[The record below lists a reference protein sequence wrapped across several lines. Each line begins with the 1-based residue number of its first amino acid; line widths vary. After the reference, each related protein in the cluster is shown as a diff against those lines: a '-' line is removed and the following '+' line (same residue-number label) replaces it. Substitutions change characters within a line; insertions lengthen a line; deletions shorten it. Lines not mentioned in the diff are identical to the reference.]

1 MTTFDPSVFAFDPRL
16 WTIEKPNPS
25 KWYWFDGIG
34 IGPHVDCRSK
44 MSDGFVRSI
53 LPIPSAQEIAALVEC
68 EKALCYLR
76 SAVEGVRGF
85 KKLNFG
91 SGHMASMRIALT
103 ETMNIDNA
111 LVSSKD
117 ALARLDAA
125 RKERGT

>member
-53 LPIPSAQEIAALVEC
+53 HSIPSAEEIAALV
-68 EKALCYLR
+68 
-76 SAVEGVRGF
+76 
-85 KKLNFG
+85 KLG
-91 SGHMASMRIALT
+91 
-103 ETMNIDNA
+103 
-111 LVSSKD
+111 
-117 ALARLDAA
+117 DAA
-125 RKERGT
+125 TRWRDERRKWHGMPGMTKPEIREWELQQSVVGECYGAVFDAIDSLNAVRKERGA